1 MASWKTHSVRATSA
15 NNIASWWATAITG
28 RGRAEIAG
36 FALLAEVRAPELG
49 AISIDRMD
57 AHERAYY
64 ARSFDEG
71 LS

>member
-1 MASWKTHSVRATSA
+1 M
-15 NNIASWWATAITG
+15 G